1 MSLCIKQKLK
11 FSPPLEKCLYI
22 LIGPLLYK
30 YNIYKFIRRINWR
43 LNPSIIR
50 SDTKP
55 FLDQGKES
63 TVSPFLW
70 CLSLPTFRNQIQ
82 KRTKT
87 EYFVFL
93 ICRYAFF

>member
-50 SDTKP
+50 SDTNP
-55 FLDQGKES
+55 FLTKGKKVQFLHFFGVFPYLHFVIKFKKGQKQS
-63 TVSPFLW
+63 TL
-70 CLSLPTFRNQIQ
+70 
-82 KRTKT
+82 
-87 EYFVFL
+87 
-93 ICRYAFF
+93 FF